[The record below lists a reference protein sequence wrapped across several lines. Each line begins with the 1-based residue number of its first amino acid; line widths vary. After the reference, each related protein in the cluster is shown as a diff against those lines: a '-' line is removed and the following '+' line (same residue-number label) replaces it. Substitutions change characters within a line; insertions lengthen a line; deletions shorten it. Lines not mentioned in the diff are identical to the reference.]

1 MNGISLSLGE
11 VTFTNMEVP
20 EKINFGGKQRVA
32 VQALIG
38 GGRVISVLGIDDGE
52 ISFSGI
58 FSGSD
63 AANRAQILDV
73 ARALGATLP
82 LVWDRFFYAV
92 VISEF
97 TAEYRKPTLIPFTI
111 HCEVVTDPV
120 AALAAL
126 AAPLVSLVGNDLT
139 AAAALSDQAGVSIA
153 GLSAASLTGFSVVQA
168 GIAAGL
174 ASGGIALNSGVLA
187 VNGASD
193 PVSGAG
199 GIGQLMSAS
208 SQMAALSNM
217 SGYINRAAVNAA
229 GALI

>member
-1 MNGISLSLGE
+1 
-11 VTFTNMEVP
+11 MEVP

-58 FSGSD
+58 FTGAD
-63 AANRAQILDV
+63 AADRAQILDV

-97 TAEYRKPTLIPFTI
+97 TAEYRKPNLIPFTI

-120 AALAAL
+120 AALAAM
-126 AAPLVSLVGNDLT
+126 AAPFASLVGNDLT

-153 GLSAASLTGFSVVQA
+153 GLSAASLAGFPPVQA
-168 GIAAGL
+168 AIAAGL
-174 ASGGIALNSGVLA
+174 GSSGVTLNAGILA
-187 VNGASD
+187 VNGGSD
-193 PVSGAG
+193 PATGAA
-199 GIGQLMSAS
+199 GIGQLVSAS
-208 SQMAALSNM
+208 SQLAALSSM
-217 SGYINRAAVNAA
+217 SGYVNRAAANTA

>member
-1 MNGISLSLGE
+1 MNGVSLSLGE
-11 VTFTNMEVP
+11 VAFTNMEVP

-111 HCEVVTDPV
+111 HCEIVTDPV
-120 AALAAL
+120 ATLASL
-126 AAPLVSLVGNDLT
+126 ATPLVSLVGNDLT
-139 AAAALSDQAGVSIA
+139 TAAALSDQAGVSLS
-153 GLSAASLTGFSVVQA
+153 GLSAASLTGFPAVQA

-174 ASGGIALNSGVLA
+174 ASGGIALNSSVLA

-193 PVSGAG
+193 PVTGAG
-199 GIGQLMSAS
+199 GIGQLVSAS
-208 SQMAALSNM
+208 SQLAALSSM
-217 SGYINRAAVNAA
+217 SGYINRAALNTA